1 MKVPTHAVVVSEPPP
16 IPVKESAKPKT
27 TINLGSIFKPAAKTE
42 EKQAEVR
49 TPIVDKPFQ
58 ADDIRRVWKEYAEL
72 RKDQVAEYHLLNQQ
86 FDIRG
91 NEVLIYMTNPIEEPL
106 LANMKADLVGYLR
119 ERLSN
124 STIQVKG
131 ELRIAE
137 GKQRMAYTNKEKFDA
152 LLDRN
157 PLLRELKDRFA
168 LDADF

>member
-1 MKVPTHAVVVSEPPP
+1 M
-16 IPVKESAKPKT
+16 
-27 TINLGSIFKPAAKTE
+27 
-42 EKQAEVR
+42 
-49 TPIVDKPFQ
+49 
-58 ADDIRRVWKEYAEL
+58 
-72 RKDQVAEYHLLNQQ
+72 
-86 FDIRG
+86 
-91 NEVLIYMTNPIEEPL
+91 
-106 LANMKADLVGYLR
+106 GYLR

-131 ELRIAE
+131 EMRIAE

>member
-1 MKVPTHAVVVSEPPP
+1 VTEPQS
-16 IPVKESAKPKT
+16 IPAKESTKPKT
-27 TINLGSIFKPAAKTE
+27 TINLGSIFKPAVKTE

-49 TPIVDKPFQ
+49 TPIIDKPFQ
-58 ADDIRRVWKEYAEL
+58 ADDIRRVWKEYADL

-86 FDIRG
+86 IDIQG
-91 NEVLIYMTNPIEEPL
+91 KEVHIYMTNPIEEPL
-106 LANMKADLVGYLR
+106 LASMKSDLVGYLR
-119 ERLSN
+119 EKLGN

-137 GKQRMAYTNKEKFDA
+137 GKQRIAYTNKEKFDV

-157 PLLRELKDRFA
+157 PLLRELKDRFS

>member
-1 MKVPTHAVVVSEPPP
+1 MAVPPLPTYAPEPKAITKEPP
-16 IPVKESAKPKT
+16 KTKT
-27 TINLGSIFKPAAKTE
+27 TINLGSILKPAVKAE

-49 TPIVDKPFQ
+49 VPMVDQPFQ
-58 ADDIRRVWKEYAEL
+58 PHDIVRVWKEYAEL
-72 RKDQVAEYHLLNQQ
+72 RKDQVAEYHLLTQQ
-86 FDIRG
+86 IDIQG

-106 LANMKADLVGYLR
+106 LASIKSDLVGYLR
-119 ERLSN
+119 EKLSN

-131 ELRIAE
+131 ELRMAE
-137 GKQRMAYTNKEKFDA
+137 GKQRMAYTNKEKFEV

>member
-1 MKVPTHAVVVSEPPP
+1 M
-16 IPVKESAKPKT
+16 
-27 TINLGSIFKPAAKTE
+27 GSIFKPAAKTE
-42 EKQAEVR
+42 EKQTEVR
-49 TPIVDKPFQ
+49 APIVDKPFQ
-58 ADDIRRVWKEYAEL
+58 ADDIKRVWKDYAEL
-72 RKDQVAEYHLLNQQ
+72 RKDQVAEYHLLNQEI
-86 FDIRG
+86 DIQK
-91 NEVLIYMTNPIEEPL
+91 NEVIIYMTNPIEEPL

-131 ELRIAE
+131 EMRIAE